1 MAREKPYFREVVADI
16 CERSGGRMT
25 FNCRQI
31 MRVLGI
37 GHNKAAAYLRG
48 EKEISVYELARQL
61 IG

>member
-1 MAREKPYFREVVADI
+1 MSREKENFRDVVQDLS
-16 CERSGGRMT
+16 ERAGGAMV
-25 FNCRQI
+25 FNCRRI